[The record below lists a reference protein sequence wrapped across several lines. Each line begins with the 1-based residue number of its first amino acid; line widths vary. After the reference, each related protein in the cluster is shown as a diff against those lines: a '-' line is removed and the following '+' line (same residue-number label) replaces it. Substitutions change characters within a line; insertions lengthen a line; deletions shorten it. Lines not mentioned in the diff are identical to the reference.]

1 MSEIIN
7 IIQLHS
13 GFIVLDSN
21 KKLYKF
27 SSSESNV
34 IETSGFIIK
43 DIISV
48 QDNNIN
54 TILENNLY
62 NVFYAVT
69 MDNRLYEFKNN
80 VFTLINV
87 DQDNSN
93 IKFNKLIQAGS
104 GFIIIEDNL
113 GDKRIRGLC
122 NGYHSISSSYSA
134 FQKINENPKLNDSK
148 IIDSYIYKDRSFL
161 ITEDSILVMCDS
173 EYGAGN
179 GLKGPFN
186 KVISLDL
193 DILPFTK
200 DSIKD
205 IQFTDTSTYIH
216 TTNDDL
222 YVTGMNLLTNT
233 ESLHFTLT
241 NSNVIKFWCSDDR
254 IFVLKYEDNKNVL
267 YGIGSNQN
275 GKLGLGNQIQ
285 SVNVFTPLVDI
296 NNNELESVNKVY
308 IFNTCTFV
316 LMYSGQVLSCGL
328 NTYGQ
333 LGNNKD
339 ETQWVFNY
347 SEIGK
352 CTNII
357 IDNKEKNTGFI
368 CTDGLYVCGAN
379 DTGLLGIPGDVNIH
393 NLEYILT
400 PQKISNN
407 VETAVF
413 GEKVTLV
420 FTKDKYVKFFY
431 NYEMTHTYNSLP
443 ADTDKNIGYIIK
455 KGFCTFFRDEEH
467 NLDKEVFYLLTY
479 DKKLISIDVSVNVD
493 YANTN
498 PILIDNSISNNM
510 VVDLNNE
517 FNDLIILNNEF
528 VKVSSIDNIPGVYTR
543 FNYINKEIPKSG
555 SYCGDKIYTILD
567 SPFNFISS
575 FLGSNGFDETKEVIS
590 HQMIYETDDENKTN
604 YTIGDIKNDKSIIY
618 NKRKYSKIK
627 RLLEDLD
634 ISLDDRCKFTI
645 KLSILPF
652 EVELSEVIANVNGE
666 NDLVGEY
673 VEIIEK

>member
-1 MSEIIN
+1 
-7 IIQLHS
+7 
-13 GFIVLDSN
+13 
-21 KKLYKF
+21 
-27 SSSESNV
+27 
-34 IETSGFIIK
+34 
-43 DIISV
+43 
-48 QDNNIN
+48 
-54 TILENNLY
+54 
-62 NVFYAVT
+62 
-69 MDNRLYEFKNN
+69 
-80 VFTLINV
+80 
-87 DQDNSN
+87 
-93 IKFNKLIQAGS
+93 
-104 GFIIIEDNL
+104 
-113 GDKRIRGLC
+113 
-122 NGYHSISSSYSA
+122 
-134 FQKINENPKLNDSK
+134 
-148 IIDSYIYKDRSFL
+148 
-161 ITEDSILVMCDS
+161 
-173 EYGAGN
+173 
-179 GLKGPFN
+179 
-186 KVISLDL
+186 
-193 DILPFTK
+193 
-200 DSIKD
+200 
-205 IQFTDTSTYIH
+205 
-216 TTNDDL
+216 
-222 YVTGMNLLTNT
+222 
-233 ESLHFTLT
+233 
-241 NSNVIKFWCSDDR
+241 
-254 IFVLKYEDNKNVL
+254 
-267 YGIGSNQN
+267 
-275 GKLGLGNQIQ
+275 
-285 SVNVFTPLVDI
+285 
-296 NNNELESVNKVY
+296 
-308 IFNTCTFV
+308 
-316 LMYSGQVLSCGL
+316 
-328 NTYGQ
+328 
-333 LGNNKD
+333 
-339 ETQWVFNY
+339 
-347 SEIGK
+347 
-352 CTNII
+352 
-357 IDNKEKNTGFI
+357 
-368 CTDGLYVCGAN
+368 
-379 DTGLLGIPGDVNIH
+379 NIH

-407 VETAVF
+407 VETVVF

-431 NYEMTHTYNSLP
+431 NYEMTHTYNSIP

-467 NLDKEVFYLLTY
+467 DLDKEVFYLLTY
-479 DKKLISIDVSVNVD
+479 DKKLISIDVSINTD

-590 HQMIYETDDENKTN
+590 HQMIYETDDENKTK
-604 YTIGDIKNDKSIIY
+604 YTLGDIKNDKSIIY